1 MSEGKGLQAHTLAL
15 LFDLDKVLEFCGG
28 YD

>member
-1 MSEGKGLQAHTLAL
+1 MSGVKGLQAHTQAL
-15 LFDLDKVLEFCGG
+15 LFGLDKALEFCGG